1 MMASTAREDVLI
13 QMTLIVMSNNPKLQL
28 ATRRSSQNAETIRH
42 FVPQEYVR
50 PHQSATKMM
59 QLKSFQIHL
68 FAFVCV
74 LGLSFSDLH
83 AQQGNPV
90 PMNEILDE
98 LRFNRLQSQGKQID
112 RPWWQVKTTE
122 SLSPQAMRVEAGIHE
137 LLRMAIAN
145 SAKVNIARHIPL
157 IRQTA
162 VQEAI
167 SDFDWTRYV
176 DTMWADT
183 SDPIG
188 SSLTVGDTSGASRFR
203 DHNWTLDAGVR
214 RRTFSGADV
223 SLSQQFGHQN
233 NNSTFF
239 IPNDQATSRIVL
251 GFTQPLMRGRGRYY
265 NTSLILLANID
276 VGSSSEEFNREIQS
290 HLLEVS
296 RSYWSMYLERAS
308 LAQKVKLYLQ
318 TKEIYAQLRS
328 RQEIDAQRTQLVS
341 AKAALD
347 SREADLIRAVASVK
361 NAETRLRALI
371 NAPELSGDSSM
382 IELVPADHPTVVP
395 VMTDLQTEFATA
407 MQNRPE
413 IRAALQ
419 SIRAAGVR
427 LDMASH
433 EMLPQLN
440 LVTQTYLAGLRGE
453 SDFGDAWLDQ
463 FREGEPSYSVGFQY
477 ELPVGRRAATARLS
491 RRQLEISQMQEEYRN
506 ILEMVRAE
514 VEVAVREV
522 ETAYL
527 ELSAKNRARHAA
539 ELEVETLQT
548 RWKELAEGES
558 GGLSLQ
564 ALLQAQERVTEAEF
578 EFARSQLTYNLSLI
592 NMRHANGTLISVVN
606 EPTMVQQVQ
615 QQVVVNQPPMVG
627 AMDAQHLQPVTGMQQ
642 YQADQ
647 SFEPAQPIGMQP
659 NSIAAPQYPLQQLSS
674 GNQFS
679 GGTIIEPF
687 SVDTMVPNR

>member
-1 MMASTAREDVLI
+1 
-13 QMTLIVMSNNPKLQL
+13 
-28 ATRRSSQNAETIRH
+28 
-42 FVPQEYVR
+42 
-50 PHQSATKMM
+50 
-59 QLKSFQIHL
+59 
-68 FAFVCV
+68 
-74 LGLSFSDLH
+74 
-83 AQQGNPV
+83 
-90 PMNEILDE
+90 MNEILAD
-98 LRFNRLQSQGKQID
+98 LQISQNRTEEQQID
-112 RPWWQVKTTE
+112 IPWWQPKTSE
-122 SLSPQAMRVEAGIHE
+122 SLSPEAMRIDAGIHE

-145 SAKVNIARHIPL
+145 SAKVNVARHIPL

-162 VQEAI
+162 VHEAV

-188 SSLTVGDTSGASRFR
+188 SALTVGQFSGATRFR
-203 DHNWTLDAGVR
+203 DHNWTLDTGLR

-223 SLSQQFGHQN
+223 TLSQQLGHQN

-265 NTSLILLANID
+265 NTSLILLADID
-276 VGSSSEEFNREIQS
+276 VGSSSEEFNRQLQS

-318 TKEIYAQLRS
+318 TRDIHEQLRS
-328 RQEIDAQRTQLVS
+328 RQELDAQRTQLVS

-347 SREADLIRAVASVK
+347 AREADLIRAVASVK

-371 NAPELSGDSSM
+371 NAPELSGDSTS
-382 IELVPADHPTVVP
+382 IEIVPADHPSVIPVV
-395 VMTDLQTEFATA
+395 TDLQTEFAMA

-427 LDMASH
+427 RDMASH

-463 FREGEPSYSVGFQY
+463 FREGEPSYSIGLQY
-477 ELPVGRRAATARLS
+477 ELPVGRRGASARLT

-506 ILEMVRAE
+506 TLELIRAE

-522 ETAYL
+522 ETAHL
-527 ELSAKNRARHAA
+527 ELVAKNRARLAA
-539 ELEVETLQT
+539 ELEAETLGA
-548 RWKELAEGES
+548 RWRELAQDDA
-558 GGLSLQ
+558 GGLSLER
-564 ALLQAQERVTEAEF
+564 LLRAQERVTEAEF
-578 EFARSQLTYNLSLI
+578 EFARAQLTYNLALI
-592 NMRHANGTLISVVN
+592 NLRHANGTLISIVN
-606 EPTMVQQVQ
+606 EPSTVHQVQ
-615 QQVVVNQPPMVG
+615 QQIIGQHSLNGNELATQQMIGGEAASNRPYENPPI
-627 AMDAQHLQPVTGMQQ
+627 PR
-642 YQADQ
+642 
-647 SFEPAQPIGMQP
+647 
-659 NSIAAPQYPLQQLSS
+659 YPLPS
-674 GNQFS
+674 GNINEFANQQ
-679 GGTIIEPF
+679 TMQF
-687 SVDTMVPNR
+687 SVDATVAIPVNRPQGIGVSGR